1 VNGASFGTPITR
13 PTDSATVWR
22 RFMGMVYE
30 TLLLFGPLLV
40 VGFVYSFITGFN
52 DRAPVETLAIKRLG
66 LQVVLAIA
74 LLVYFVWSWSND
86 RVTLPMQTLGRR
98 LVSATNG
105 EPLSPKTA
113 LIRALIAGPASVTGV
128 ALLWALFDRDN
139 QSVHDRIAGTR
150 LIHVPVKKIL

>member
-1 VNGASFGTPITR
+1 
-13 PTDSATVWR
+13 
-22 RFMGMVYE
+22 MGMIYE
-30 TLLLFGPLLV
+30 GLLLFGPLMV
-40 VGFVYSFITGFN
+40 IVFFYSFLVDFS
-52 DRAPVETLAIKRLG
+52 DRADPALASVKRLG
-66 LQVVLAIA
+66 LQLTIAAMLLA
-74 LLVYFVWSWSND
+74 YFVWSWSND
-86 RVTLPMQTLGRR
+86 RVTLPMQTLGLR

>member
-1 VNGASFGTPITR
+1 
-13 PTDSATVWR
+13 
-22 RFMGMVYE
+22 MGMVYE

-86 RVTLPMQTLGRR
+86 RVTLPMQTLGLR